1 MRTKDLL
8 AAKPV
13 SEVYTFKRAYLIES
27 RCICTSQESFVVF
40 DTHSRICVET
50 NHGVE
55 IRLLSC
61 LGVLSIVQKISYPPR
76 GAAGVEQV

>member
-13 SEVYTFKRAYLIES
+13 SEVYTFKRAYMIES

-50 NHGVE
+50 NHSVE

-61 LGVLSIVQKISYPPR
+61 LGVLSIVQKFHIHP
-76 GAAGVEQV
+76 GVQQE